1 MMGSTLQVPM
11 QVGWVRACLAETPPS
26 VDHAYSHIPAYHLV
40 VHPYLPMR
48 YAMRLHVTLKVDT
61 ISPCCETCSV
71 RIEYGEGE

>member
-1 MMGSTLQVPM
+1 M
-11 QVGWVRACLAETPPS
+11 Q
-26 VDHAYSHIPAYHLV
+26 
-40 VHPYLPMR
+40 